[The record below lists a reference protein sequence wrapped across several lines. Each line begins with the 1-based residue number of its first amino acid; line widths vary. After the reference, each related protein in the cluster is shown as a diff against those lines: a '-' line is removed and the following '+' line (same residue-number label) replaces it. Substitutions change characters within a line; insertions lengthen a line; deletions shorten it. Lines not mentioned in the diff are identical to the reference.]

1 MVAVLPQRYRQERAE
16 TLNET
21 SPLSPTPVAD
31 ARGLNCPLPL
41 LKLKKLLATRPG
53 AACYV
58 LFATDP
64 DSEADIRKLAA
75 REGYALAIAREPDGA
90 LRFELKRSA
99 VR

>member
-1 MVAVLPQRYRQERAE
+1 M
-16 TLNET
+16 NEIS
-21 SPLSPTPVAD
+21 SPSPAPVVD

-64 DSEADIRKLAA
+64 DSEADLRKLAA
-75 REGYALAIAREPDGA
+75 REGYALAVAREPDGA
-90 LRFELKRSA
+90 LRFELTPGA